1 MNISYRGEACQQLFV
16 QKEPEQAH
24 GEGIIQNRGTLTRR
38 QDLIINWRLLGRAL
52 AWPPHSPSSPGR
64 GLIAHGFSLRFSSRL
79 FSFLLAALTKLQE
92 VMGYR
97 KWTSYYYGRDESPW
111 DPKNTT
117 RSHSLLNKRCEPPS
131 TPAYRKAKQQGLCVL
146 STIHDLGWFWEKI

>member
-1 MNISYRGEACQQLFV
+1 MKVSYGGEACQQLFV

-24 GEGIIQNRGTLTRR
+24 KEGIIQNRGTLTGR
-38 QDLIINWRLLGRAL
+38 QDLIINWRLLGRAPG
-52 AWPPHSPSSPGR
+52 WPPHAPSSPGR

-97 KWTSYYYGRDESPW
+97 KWTSCYYWTDESPW
-111 DPKNTT
+111 DPESTT
-117 RSHSLLNKRCEPPS
+117 WSPSLPDKPCAPPS

-146 STIHDLGWFWEKI
+146 STIHCLGWFWEKI